1 MTKEPN
7 NHQVFEHCLKFMV
20 KRLQPGENCA
30 KAFGEFPIKQV
41 KFATQKPMYKKRRF
55 WVLLTLF
62 YLLIGLLI
70 AVVRR
75 QKKLFFSWPSLLVI
89 AKRLR

>member
-1 MTKEPN
+1 M
-7 NHQVFEHCLKFMV
+7 FEACLKFMA
-20 KRLQPGENCA
+20 KRLQPGANCA
-30 KAFGEFPIKQV
+30 KAFGEFPV
-41 KFATQKPMYKKRRF
+41 KKVVFATQKPMYKRRRF